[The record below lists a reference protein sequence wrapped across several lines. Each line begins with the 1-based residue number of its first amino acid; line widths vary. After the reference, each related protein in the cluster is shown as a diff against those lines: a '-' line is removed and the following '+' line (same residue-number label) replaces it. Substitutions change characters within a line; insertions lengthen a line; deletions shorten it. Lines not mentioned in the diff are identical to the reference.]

1 MMKKVLEFKK
11 DKPKRTIK
19 KLNKKKLAIIITVI
33 VIAIIL
39 LVTAIVYT
47 YNEPFRD
54 FMDKYVLRK
63 NITDENVPII
73 EIDYDSNT
81 NVIPYGKYIC
91 ILAENNLQLYNSS
104 GKKEQEVKVEINNP
118 IYNTNGKYLVI
129 GEENRQK
136 LYLISGSNIVWEK
149 DVDGNLLK
157 VNVNKN
163 GYVSTIVSGT
173 TYKSVITTYDSKG
186 NELFKSYLSSTIA
199 VDSCI
204 SPDNKYLAYAEVNT
218 SGTVIKSNIKIISV
232 EEAREKSTEPEFT
245 YNADQNSLV
254 LRIKYQDKNR
264 LICMYDNS
272 IHMIESNVDVKLMD
286 LSEESKVTF
295 GDCELTNFVYRTVE
309 QSTGPF
315 SADTIVQMLNI
326 SNQKENTY
334 TVDGVAKSVTS
345 YDNIIAVNLGSEV
358 EFINTSGFLVKRYT
372 SSQEIRN
379 IVICDG
385 LAGIISRDKIELVN
399 L

>member
-19 KLNKKKLAIIITVI
+19 KLNKKKLAIIITII

>member
-118 IYNTNGKYLVI
+118 IYNTNGKYLAI
-129 GEENRQK
+129 GEKNSQK

-173 TYKSVITTYDSKG
+173 TYKSVITTYNSKG
-186 NELFKSYLSSTIA
+186 SELFKSYLSSTIA

-232 EEAREKSTEPEFT
+232 EEAREKNTEPEFT

-345 YDNIIAVNLGSEV
+345 HDNIIAVNLGSEV

>member
-73 EIDYDSNT
+73 EIDYDSNK

-232 EEAREKSTEPEFT
+232 EEAREKNTEPEFT

-295 GDCELTNFVYRTVE
+295 GDSELTNFVYRTVE

-334 TVDGVAKSVTS
+334 SVDGVAKSVTS

>member
-1 MMKKVLEFKK
+1 MKKVLEFKK

>member
-1 MMKKVLEFKK
+1 MKKVLEFKK

-19 KLNKKKLAIIITVI
+19 KLNKKKLAIIITII

-136 LYLISGSNIVWEK
+136 LYLIFGSNIVWEK

-173 TYKSVITTYDSKG
+173 TYKSVITTYNSKG
-186 NELFKSYLSSTIA
+186 SELFKSYLSSTIA

-232 EEAREKSTEPEFT
+232 EEAREKNTEPEFT

>member
-1 MMKKVLEFKK
+1 MKKVLEFKK

-19 KLNKKKLAIIITVI
+19 KLNKKKLAIIITII

>member
-19 KLNKKKLAIIITVI
+19 KLNKKKLAIIITII

-334 TVDGVAKSVTS
+334 SVDGVAKSVTS